1 MILKEGTK
9 TGVEGN
15 QKSKWSYTRILLLQ
29 KLLSPEK
36 YFCFGCLLEKFN
48 MTHVIKNF
56 ALVKPKIFDE
66 NNES

>member
-1 MILKEGTK
+1 VKLYKNTPPTK
-9 TGVEGN
+9 AA
-15 QKSKWSYTRILLLQ
+15 KSCKVFLLWL
-29 KLLSPEK
+29 
-36 YFCFGCLLEKFN
+36 FVRKFN